1 LSADCLPSLLS
12 ASACGVSA
20 SQLLGRSVA
29 HFFHPLRNTVKT
41 QSRITCSLIWFGMS
55 SLSFFLK
62 ITFQLISEILLP
74 FRRLSAKPSQRKR
87 LWGLS

>member
-1 LSADCLPSLLS
+1 S

-29 HFFHPLRNTVKT
+29 HFFHPVRINVK
-41 QSRITCSLIWFGMS
+41 QIKVTCSKTWFGMS

-62 ITFQLISEILLP
+62 ITFQLIPEIHS
-74 FRRLSAKPSQRKR
+74 LSADCLPKPH
-87 LWGLS
+87 